1 MFALVGDFNA
11 LAVLPRQFD
20 SAFEGLQKA
29 LVQLGATGC
38 TMGLQALAGQVIGG
52 GTVVFFAG
60 GQQPAVTF
68 IFLGQAA
75 EFVGHLRPGFAERL
89 GASGVGLLGG
99 FLQWRAH
106 LFDFADAGAHLDGQV
121 D

>member
-1 MFALVGDFNA
+1 
-11 LAVLPRQFD
+11 
-20 SAFEGLQKA
+20 
-29 LVQLGATGC
+29 
-38 TMGLQALAGQVIGG
+38 MGLKAFASEVIGG
-52 GTVVFFAG
+52 GAVVLFTG
-60 GQQPAVTF
+60 GQQPAIAFV
-68 IFLGQAA
+68 FLGQAA
-75 EFVGHLRPGFAERL
+75 EFVGHLCPGFAKRL